1 MIVWTDGKERVDN
14 ANLEKDVPRL
24 VSLSGFPIEVTK
36 LEEEINSEKIVT
48 KVRQAGFEVYDTTF
62 AIYNEAKW
70 GKPRLIDNSDIVRG
84 YPMYTGDTPED
95 KLNDVRHTWSAIIKV
110 GEKLMDV
117 VRDKIPHIFNDEDDD
132 VGKLSIQRTEYYG
145 RHIDSPFDDYALR
158 DPHDGYLK
166 VLDFVLDDIVEHI
179 KREGFNRDQ
188 FFMSTID
195 AQETAPGG
203 PTFAGTDIV
212 KINNGLE
219 TVEINYHGKRLLAL
233 QAQPVPDYSRPPGSY
248 LDLIYEW
255 GYSLGLPQGA
265 MAWSS
270 YLSFRSGA
278 KKKAQPVFV
287 DKGGMFAA
295 THEASSLHCNMRK
308 VYPGAFGRN
317 LTVTPGVYC
326 LKRWRQSRLGLWH
339 TPDRV
344 DNWIR
349 EINKTPGNH
358 SYMCDFSNFDRTQKN
373 FYLWYVADYL
383 YRKTGIWE
391 FGLLAAFYKNTGI
404 IYPSFYTGDP
414 TAVTFMHGP
423 ITLLSGWLETSDMGT
438 VLSLAAQLFSL
449 SGQFPDICSKWKSGK
464 FVIAV
469 QSDDVLFQTPSALNE
484 EMFVQRM
491 DDAGFKAKLLPGH
504 TFLKLMIPIG
514 SQKDRPITRLISRI
528 LQQTFGNED
537 KYDTPLKP
545 DAIIRLGLMAR
556 CENIHGHPAWPYMKK
571 DILDL
576 LDRPI
581 YHKVLDKIGQGVDAL
596 DDADKLEILKY
607 SETKAGEDWLS
618 QLMVLSTSV
627 PSAAETLAML
637 KKSIN
642 LDTDALQIER
652 TKMRKS
658 YLDALFSK
666 GNAKTTDML
675 YAICKW
681 VQ

>member
-84 YPMYTGDTPED
+84 YPMYSGDTLED

-110 GEKLMDV
+110 GEKLMEV
-117 VRDKIPHIFNDEDDD
+117 VKSKIPHIFNDEDDD

-158 DPHDGYLK
+158 EPHDGYLK
-166 VLDFVLDDIVEHI
+166 VLDFVLDDIVDHI

-212 KINNGLE
+212 RINNGLE
-219 TVEINYHGKRLLAL
+219 NIEINYHGKRLLAL
-233 QAQPVPDYSRPPGSY
+233 QAQPVPDYTRSPESY

-326 LKRWRQSRLGLWH
+326 LKRWRQARLGLWH

-358 SYMCDFSNFDRTQKN
+358 AYMCDFSNFDRTQKN

-404 IYPSFYTGDP
+404 VYPSFYTGDP
-414 TAVTFMHGP
+414 TACTFMHGP

-449 SGQFPDICSKWKSGK
+449 SSQFPDICSKWKSGK

-556 CENIHGHPAWPYMKK
+556 CENIHGHPAWPYVKK
-571 DILDL
+571 DIMDL

-581 YHKVLDKIGQGVDAL
+581 YHKILGKIGQGVDAL

-652 TKMRKS
+652 TRMRKS